1 MHLVN
6 LWIDKSTLNPY
17 ISNTLLSKIEEV
29 ISNWEKAILYLNKR
43 GQFSSII
50 CEECQYLFKCKNCD
64 ISMSVHKY
72 PSKFIC
78 HLCSYQEQPPSK
90 CSKCSSTKISNIWVW
105 TQQIE
110 DSLKSYFWNNRT
122 IFRFDTDTMKTKKS
136 KIEALESLNGAD
148 IIIGTKMITT
158 GFNFKKVGLIWIIL
172 LEQELQIPKYN
183 TEESVYTNTR
193 QLLGRWE
200 RLWQKTD
207 FVIQSFIPDNET
219 VQAIVSDNYRDFFI
233 KTLEE
238 RKLFSYPPFW
248 EIATLEYRHKS
259 DQKALDFTTK
269 LFNKLELEATPDK
282 KIEIIFNKTS
292 TRKFNQFYYKI
303 ILKWQNIR
311 ETLSL
316 IKPEIIRNSGLSV
329 SFD

>member
-6 LWIDKSTLNPY
+6 LWVDKSNLNPY

-29 ISNWEKAILYLNKR
+29 LSNWEKAILYLNKR

-50 CEECQYLFKCKNCD
+50 CQDCQHLSKCKNCD

-78 HLCSYQEQPPSK
+78 HLCAHQEEIPLQ
-90 CSKCSSTKISNIWVW
+90 CSKCEWTNLSHIWVG

-110 DSLKSYFWNNRT
+110 ESLKNYFWNKKS

-136 KIEALESLNGAD
+136 KTEALESLNTTD

-158 GFNFKKVGLIWIIL
+158 GFNFKKVGLVWIIL
-172 LEQELQIPKYN
+172 IEQELQIPKYN

-193 QLLGRWE
+193 QLLGRWA
-200 RLWQKTD
+200 RLWQQTD
-207 FVIQSFIPDNET
+207 FIIQSFIPDNDT
-219 VQAIVSDNYRDFFI
+219 VKSIVNDNYRDFFI

-238 RKLFSYPPFW
+238 RKLFHYPPFW
-248 EIATLEYRHKS
+248 EITTLEYRHKS
-259 DQKALDFTTK
+259 EEKALDFTTQ
-269 LFNKLELEATPDK
+269 LFNKLELEISSEK
-282 KIEIIFNKTS
+282 KIEIIFNKSS

-303 ILKWQNIR
+303 ILKGEDIR
-311 ETLSL
+311 SVLIL
-316 IKPEIIRNSGLSV
+316 IKAEVIRNSWLSIT
-329 SFD
+329 FD